1 MSTLMTF
8 VWKSAV
14 WWSTGKQHLCDIV
27 CQSISSAF
35 EICQIKAEKLSFH
48 IFGKKTIPGH
58 SWQKLKTVS
67 KKHCQRRRSISFAA
81 AASPHSK
88 ALQLASV
95 WNFNLELTLLW
106 CWLASSFIFSMPFPL
121 QIFGR
126 AAGGREN
133 GNWAWWTN
141 SLGVLH
147 KAVNLQRGLKCS
159 FHIVGLSQNA
169 AFKLFVF
176 GYNAACKLKAKKW
189 L

>member
-35 EICQIKAEKLSFH
+35 EIWYMLALSCSSAHKFKASCIYVLTSLFECRSQIKAEKLSFH

-67 KKHCQRRRSISFAA
+67 KKHCQRRSISFAA

-88 ALQLASV
+88 ALQVLEFQFRVDVVVVLACFFFYFFHAFSSPSKSKGLRGIKFSV
-95 WNFNLELTLLW
+95 EL
-106 CWLASSFIFSMPFPL
+106 
-121 QIFGR
+121 
-126 AAGGREN
+126 
-133 GNWAWWTN
+133 
-141 SLGVLH
+141 SL
-147 KAVNLQRGLKCS
+147 N
-159 FHIVGLSQNA
+159 
-169 AFKLFVF
+169 
-176 GYNAACKLKAKKW
+176 
-189 L
+189 

>member
-67 KKHCQRRRSISFAA
+67 KKHCQRRSISFAA

-88 ALQLASV
+88 ALQVLEFQFRVDVVVVLAC
-95 WNFNLELTLLW
+95 FFFYFFH
-106 CWLASSFIFSMPFPL
+106 AFSSPNI
-121 QIFGR
+121 
-126 AAGGREN
+126 
-133 GNWAWWTN
+133 
-141 SLGVLH
+141 
-147 KAVNLQRGLKCS
+147 
-159 FHIVGLSQNA
+159 
-169 AFKLFVF
+169 
-176 GYNAACKLKAKKW
+176 
-189 L
+189 

>member
-35 EICQIKAEKLSFH
+35 EIWYMLALSCSSAHKFKASCIYVLTSLFEWRSQIKAEKLSFH

-121 QIFGR
+121 QVR
-126 AAGGREN
+126 AKDYEGLI
-133 GNWAWWTN
+133 
-141 SLGVLH
+141 SVL
-147 KAVNLQRGLKCS
+147 S
-159 FHIVGLSQNA
+159 
-169 AFKLFVF
+169 
-176 GYNAACKLKAKKW
+176 
-189 L
+189 